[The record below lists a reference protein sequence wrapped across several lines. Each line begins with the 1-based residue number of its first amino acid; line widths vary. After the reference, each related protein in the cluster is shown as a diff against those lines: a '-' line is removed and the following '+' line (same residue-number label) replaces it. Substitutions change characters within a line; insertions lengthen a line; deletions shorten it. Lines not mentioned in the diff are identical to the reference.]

1 MKYIMSTKNP
11 ENEIYNYMIKKK
23 EKLKSLQ
30 ICRLKQ
36 IFKNLLCKSYGIKN
50 GETRIKSSIK
60 FKTTLTRKPIDHS
73 RFVCHALI

>member
-36 IFKNLLCKSYGIKN
+36 ILKNLLCKSYGIKSP
-50 GETRIKSSIK
+50 ETRIKSSIRLWK
-60 FKTTLTRKPIDHS
+60 H
-73 RFVCHALI
+73 